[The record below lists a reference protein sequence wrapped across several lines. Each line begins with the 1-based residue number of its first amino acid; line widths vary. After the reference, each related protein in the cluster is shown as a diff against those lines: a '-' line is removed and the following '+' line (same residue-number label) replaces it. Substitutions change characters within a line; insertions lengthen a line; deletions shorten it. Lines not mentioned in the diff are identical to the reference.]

1 MNNIVHIQCFSQYY
15 DIKLSFNV
23 RFVFSHRP
31 LMERFRTCASWQLI
45 EITWSV
51 VVEQHVLNM
60 HASTGENVWIITMF
74 ILVTAARLHFMVTSV
89 SGVSFLLVMMM
100 VMVILSET

>member
-1 MNNIVHIQCFSQYY
+1 MLGF
-15 DIKLSFNV
+15 FP
-23 RFVFSHRP
+23 HRP

-51 VVEQHVLNM
+51 VVEQHVLTIR
-60 HASTGENVWIITMF
+60 AGTGENVWIITMF
-74 ILVTAARLHFMVTSV
+74 ILVTAARLHFMVTFV

-100 VMVILSET
+100 MMMVILSET

>member
-1 MNNIVHIQCFSQYY
+1 MLGF
-15 DIKLSFNV
+15 FP
-23 RFVFSHRP
+23 HRP

-51 VVEQHVLNM
+51 VVEQHVLNTS
-60 HASTGENVWIITMF
+60 AITVENVWIITMF
-74 ILVTAARLHFMVTSV
+74 ILVTAARLHFMVTFV

-100 VMVILSET
+100 MMMVILSET

>member
-1 MNNIVHIQCFSQYY
+1 MFSFSQYY
-15 DIKLSFNV
+15 DIKSNFNV
-23 RFVFSHRP
+23 WFFFSHRP

-60 HASTGENVWIITMF
+60 RASTVENVWIITMF

-89 SGVSFLLVMMM
+89 SRVSFL
-100 VMVILSET
+100 

>member
-1 MNNIVHIQCFSQYY
+1 MLGF
-15 DIKLSFNV
+15 FP
-23 RFVFSHRP
+23 HRP

-51 VVEQHVLNM
+51 VVEQHVLNTS
-60 HASTGENVWIITMF
+60 AITVENVWIITMF
-74 ILVTAARLHFMVTSV
+74 ILVTAARLHFMVTFV

-100 VMVILSET
+100 MMVILSET

>member
-1 MNNIVHIQCFSQYY
+1 MLGFF
-15 DIKLSFNV
+15 L
-23 RFVFSHRP
+23 HRP

-74 ILVTAARLHFMVTSV
+74 ILVTAARLHFMVTFV

-100 VMVILSET
+100 MMMVILSET